1 MNRDLQYQ
9 GVVQETV
16 SSLNQLLILEANI
29 SKHASVFRCC
39 INIIQS
45 TTKSATGLPGI
56 QNCFQEFHVRL
67 EGPILSFI
75 MQVAIM
81 QVAGHPNR
89 KDLSTT
95 STFTLSTRRK
105 KPTFSKLQM
114 VVEEKEVW
122 SRKAENGLMLVSELD
137 MIRSFLFGD
146 QLTAIFLA
154 FLACAL
160 FLCDLLLFPFSDLA
174 GPERAR
180 TLDQMNHCG

>member
-1 MNRDLQYQ
+1 MP
-9 GVVQETV
+9 VFF
-16 SSLNQLLILEANI
+16 AA
-29 SKHASVFRCC
+29 ASTLFNPPVNLR
-39 INIIQS
+39 
-45 TTKSATGLPGI
+45 PDY
-56 QNCFQEFHVRL
+56 QEFKKLFSGVSCEIGRPHL
-67 EGPILSFI
+67 EFHHAGCLPKSTGFVNHKHGPHTFD
-75 MQVAIM
+75 
-81 QVAGHPNR
+81 PPE
-89 KDLSTT
+89 KTT
-95 STFTLSTRRK
+95 V
-105 KPTFSKLQM
+105 SKLQM

-174 GPERAR
+174 GPERVR